1 MDSQFMIILGILL
14 GSTIRYTVPIL
25 YAALGGLITE
35 KAGVLNFALEGLM
48 LAGAFFAYYGNL
60 VSGSILVG
68 VLSALAIGA
77 LTGLILSISILKY
90 KASQLVMGI
99 GINIFYLGLTGY
111 FFRIIGSSG
120 ADTMVDKML
129 GVTRIPLL
137 ADIPLI
143 GILFEQ
149 NVLVYLLIVLV
160 ILTSRFFNKT
170 TTGLNMKAVG
180 ENPYA
185 AAAVGVDVL
194 KNRTMGIVVGCMMAS
209 LGGGVMTLTM
219 ARVFLE
225 NMVNGR
231 GWIAFSAIILG
242 RYTSKGT
249 LVGCLIFGAATAL
262 SDIVQIVGIQI
273 PYQAALM
280 VPYIITI
287 AALVFSVG
295 SGNAPAA
302 LGARYDK
309 E

>member
-1 MDSQFMIILGILL
+1 MDSQFMIIIGILL

-60 VSGSILVG
+60 VTGSILVG
-68 VLSALAIGA
+68 VLCALAAGA

-120 ADTMVDKML
+120 AETMVDDLL
-129 GVTRIPLL
+129 GSIHIPLL
-137 ADIPLI
+137 EDIPLI
-143 GILFEQ
+143 GVLFEQ
-149 NVLVYLLIVLV
+149 NILVYLLVVLV
-160 ILTSRFFNKT
+160 IFTARFFNKT
-170 TTGLNMKAVG
+170 TIGLNLKAVG

-185 AAAVGVDVL
+185 AAAVGVDVI
-194 KNRTMGIVVGCMMAS
+194 KNRTLAIVVGSMLAA

-231 GWIAFSAIILG
+231 GWIAFTAIILG
-242 RYTSKGT
+242 RYSSKGV
-249 LVGCLIFGAATAL
+249 LIGCLVFGAATAL
-262 SDIVQIVGIQI
+262 SDIVQIVGIDI

-287 AALVFSVG
+287 VALVLSVG
-295 SGNAPAA
+295 GGNAPAA
-302 LGARYDK
+302 LGARYDR

>member
-1 MDSQFMIILGILL
+1 MDSQFAIVLGILL
-14 GSTIRYTVPIL
+14 GSTIRYSVPIL

-60 VSGSILVG
+60 VTGSILVG
-68 VLSALAIGA
+68 VLCALFIGA
-77 LTGLILSISILKY
+77 LTGLALSISILKY

-111 FFRIIGSSG
+111 FFRILGSSG
-120 ADTMVDKML
+120 ANTMVDHLL
-129 GVTRIPLL
+129 GNISIPLL
-137 ADIPLI
+137 SSIPFL
-143 GILFEQ
+143 GILFQQ
-149 NVLVYLLIVLV
+149 NILVYLLLALV
-160 ILTSRFFNKT
+160 FAMAYFMNKT
-170 TTGLNMKAVG
+170 TTGLNLKAVG

-185 AAAVGVDVL
+185 AAAVGIDVI
-194 KNRTMGIVVGCMMAS
+194 KNRTLAIMGGSMLAA

-242 RYTSKGT
+242 RYSSVGV
-249 LVGCLIFGAATAL
+249 LVGCLVFGAATAL
-262 SDIVQIVGIQI
+262 SDIVQIVGIDI

-287 AALVFSVG
+287 IALVVTVG
-295 SGNAPAA
+295 GGNAPAA
-302 LGARYDK
+302 LGGRYDK